1 MICCINKH
9 FMVKYR
15 NINSILYIKQSRKAD
30 IMKLSLVIPCYNEE
44 DNIERFFNE
53 VNNFFFYNID
63 DYEFIFINDG
73 SKDNTYKKLKDLY
86 VNNPTYN
93 IQVLSFSRNFG
104 KEAGIYAGLKAS
116 KGDYVCIIDADLQ
129 QHPQVVLKMLKE
141 IEKDDDIDCVA
152 AYQEERNEGAILTKF
167 KSAFYKIINKLAE
180 VDFVNGASDF
190 RLLNRKMVDAVLS
203 MSEYHRFSKGIFSW
217 VGFNT
222 KYISYKANERESGES
237 KWSFLKL
244 FKYAIDGIIAFST
257 LPLRLSI
264 ATGFVTA
271 IISIIYLIVVIL
283 QKLIQGIDVPGYATI
298 IVLILFLGGM
308 QLFCLGILGEYL
320 AKVYVQSKNR
330 PIYILKEH
338 LGKDDE
344 ND

>member
-1 MICCINKH
+1 
-9 FMVKYR
+9 
-15 NINSILYIKQSRKAD
+15 
-30 IMKLSLVIPCYNEE
+30 MKLSLVVPCYNEE
-44 DNIERFFNE
+44 ANVKRFFNE
-53 VNNFFFYNID
+53 VNNVFLCNID
-63 DYEFIFINDG
+63 DYEFVFINDG
-73 SKDNTYKKLKDLY
+73 SKDKTYDNLKEIY
-86 VNNPTYN
+86 EENSAYN

-104 KEAGIYAGLKAS
+104 KESAIYAGLKAA

-129 QHPQVVLKMLKE
+129 QRPEVVLKMLSE
-141 IEKDDDIDCVA
+141 IEEDESIDCVA
-152 AYQEERNEGAILTKF
+152 AYQEERNEGAILSNF

-222 KYISYKANERESGES
+222 KYIAYEVKEREYGES

-244 FKYAIDGIIAFST
+244 FKYAIDGIVAFST

-264 ATGFVTA
+264 AAGFITA
-271 IISIIYLIVVIL
+271 VISIIYLVVVVL
-283 QKLIQGIDVPGYATI
+283 QKLIEGIDVPGYATI

-320 AKVYVQSKNR
+320 AKVYVQTKNR
-330 PIYILKEH
+330 PLYILKEH
-338 LGKDDE
+338 LGKENKNE
-344 ND
+344 NDYYDFQ